1 ALYTAREGIDTL
13 VIERAALGGQAAAT
27 ERLDNV
33 PGFAEGVLGSEFAS
47 QLRQQAE
54 RFGVEMLQA
63 QDVTAIRQNGNYHC
77 VQTADGSEYS
87 ARAVLIATGSRYKRL
102 GAPGEDD
109 FIGAGIHFCAT
120 CDGPFYKGQSV
131 AVIGGGNSAAEES
144 LFLVKF
150 VEKVTLLVRGDE
162 LTASQ
167 VIQEKTLEH
176 PQIDVR
182 FNTEVTNFSGAG
194 GKLKAIEVKDRKTG
208 AVETLQPAGVFVFIG
223 LTPNTSALKETGV
236 EMNRWG
242 FVLTGHDLVHDG
254 RQLPG
259 FDGREPMF
267 LETSIPGIFAAGD
280 VRQGSTKQ
288 VASAAGEG
296 ATAALLIREYLKSV

>member
-1 ALYTAREGIDTL
+1 
-13 VIERAALGGQAAAT
+13 
-27 ERLDNV
+27 
-33 PGFAEGVLGSEFAS
+33 
-47 QLRQQAE
+47 
-54 RFGVEMLQA
+54 
-63 QDVTAIRQNGNYHC
+63 VTAIRQNGNYHC

-194 GKLKAIEVKDRKTG
+194 GKLKAVEVKDRKTG

-296 ATAALLIREYLKSV
+296 ATAALLISEYLKSV